1 MGKDAAMKLTECG
14 KGGERVRLRALVRG
28 ALAAWLLGTALLG
41 GCRTGSCPNAGTD
54 WAAPSSTRL
63 VRTELYMG
71 MARQGQ
77 PDVSE
82 QEWAEFLEQVV
93 TPRFPR
99 GITVLSGRGQWLQD
113 GDVVKEPSKALVV
126 FRAVNEGTERAIEE
140 VRAEYIRRFDQDAV
154 LRVDDE
160 VVVRF
165 R

>member
-1 MGKDAAMKLTECG
+1 
-14 KGGERVRLRALVRG
+14 
-28 ALAAWLLGTALLG
+28 
-41 GCRTGSCPNAGTD
+41 
-54 WAAPSSTRL
+54 
-63 VRTELYMG
+63 MG
-71 MARQGQ
+71 MARRGQ
-77 PDVSE
+77 ADVSE

-93 TPRFPR
+93 TPRLPR

-113 GDVVKEPSKALVV
+113 DEVVKEPSKLLVV
-126 FRAVNEGTERAIEE
+126 FREAGSASERLIEE

>member
-1 MGKDAAMKLTECG
+1 L
-14 KGGERVRLRALVRG
+14 GGVRG
-28 ALAAWLLGTALLG
+28 TLTVVLVGTALLSGVPGG
-41 GCRTGSCPNAGTD
+41 GCVAGRMGAGSALVP
-54 WAAPSSTRL
+54 AATTRM

-71 MARQGQ
+71 MARRGQ
-77 PDVSE
+77 ADVSE

-113 GDVVKEPSKALVV
+113 DEVVKEPSKLLVV
-126 FRAVNEGTERAIEE
+126 FREAGSASERLIEE